1 MNTPLYKALI
11 QHARRNSHSFHVP
24 GHHNGDVFFDDAK
37 SIFNP
42 LLTIDVTELA
52 GLDDLHHPTGV
63 IKEAQELVSQLYGS
77 AESFLLVNGTTVGNL
92 AMILSVCD
100 PGDTILVQR
109 NCHKSVFHG
118 VDLAGA
124 EPVYLAPDV
133 DKAMHVP
140 THVPPDTV
148 KEALAAY
155 PDAKGLVLTN
165 PSYYGHSADLTEI
178 ISEAHHYGIPVLVD
192 EAHGAHFVLGEPFP
206 VSALE
211 MGADIVVQSAHKTLP
226 AMTMGSYLHLNR
238 GCRVDRNRVAENLAR
253 LQSSSPSYPIMAS
266 LDIARAYVQHI
277 IEEQKLSGILQRI
290 QSLKQTFD
298 LLTNAE
304 AVKPADSRL
313 ISDPLKLT
321 IRSTRGHSGY
331 TLQNILERVNIFTE
345 LADENQVLLVLPLG
359 GKRRINAEII
369 KSIDEEIEKTPPDQM
384 FVSAEWEAQ
393 PVTVLPYP
401 KKVLHTFKKEY
412 VDFDEAAGRLNAEDI
427 IPYPPGIPMIMA
439 GERIS
444 RESVQK
450 LSRLISM
457 KTHVQGNM
465 KIKEKQLLVYIE
477 EEKS

>member
-37 SIFNP
+37 SIFDP

-52 GLDDLHHPTGV
+52 GLDDLHHPSGV

-77 AESFLLVNGTTVGNL
+77 AESFFLVNGTTVGNL
-92 AMILSVCD
+92 AMILSVCE
-100 PGDTILVQR
+100 PGETILVQR
-109 NCHKSVFHG
+109 NCHKSVFHA

-124 EPVYLAPDV
+124 EPVYLAPDI
-133 DKAMHVP
+133 DEAMHVP
-140 THVPPDTV
+140 THVPLDTI
-148 KEALAAY
+148 KKALAAY

-165 PSYYGHSADLTEI
+165 PTYYGHSADLTEV
-178 ISEAHHYGIPVLVD
+178 ISEAHHYEIPVLVD

-206 VSALE
+206 DSALK

-226 AMTMGSYLHLNR
+226 AMTMGSYLHLNSSR
-238 GCRVDRNRVAENLAR
+238 IDRNRVAEYLVR

-277 IEEQKLSGILQRI
+277 IEERKLSDILQQI

-304 AVKPADSRL
+304 SVEPADSRM
-313 ISDPLKLT
+313 ITDPLKLT
-321 IRSTRGHSGY
+321 IRSKRGHSGY
-331 TLQNILERVNIFTE
+331 TLQNILERANIFTE

-359 GKRRINAEII
+359 GKRRINAETI
-369 KSIDEEIEKTPPDQM
+369 KSIDEEIEKTPLDQM
-384 FVSAEWEAQ
+384 FVSAEWVAQ
-393 PVTVLPYP
+393 PVTVLPYQ
-401 KKVLHTFKKEY
+401 KKVLRTFKKEY

-439 GERIS
+439 GERITK
-444 RESVQK
+444 ESVEK

-477 EEKS
+477 EGKS

>member
-37 SIFNP
+37 SIFDP
-42 LLTIDVTELA
+42 LLTIDVTELS
-52 GLDDLHHPTGV
+52 GLDDLHHPSGV

-77 AESFLLVNGTTVGNL
+77 AESFFLVNGTTVGNL
-92 AMILSVCD
+92 AMILSVCE
-100 PGDTILVQR
+100 PGGPILVQR
-109 NCHKSVFHG
+109 NCHKSVFHA

-124 EPVYLAPDV
+124 EPVYLAPDI

-140 THVPPDTV
+140 THVPLDTI

-155 PDAKGLVLTN
+155 PHAKGLVLTN
-165 PSYYGHSADLTEI
+165 PTYYGHSADLTEI

-192 EAHGAHFVLGEPFP
+192 EAHGAHFVLEEPFP
-206 VSALE
+206 VSALK

-226 AMTMGSYLHLNR
+226 AMTMGSYLHIGK
-238 GCRVDRNRVAENLAR
+238 GCRVNRDRVADYLKR

-266 LDIARAYVQHI
+266 LDIARAYVQRI
-277 IEEQKLSGILQRI
+277 IEEQKLPDIMQRI

-298 LLTNAE
+298 SLTNAE
-304 AVKPADSRL
+304 AVKPADPRMTT
-313 ISDPLKLT
+313 DPLKLT
-321 IRSTRGHSGY
+321 IRSKRGHSGY
-331 TLQNILERVNIFTE
+331 TLQNILERANIFTE

-359 GKRRINAEII
+359 GARRINAETM

-384 FVSAEWEAQ
+384 FVSAEWGAQ
-393 PVTVLPYP
+393 PVTVLPYQ

-412 VDFDEAAGRLNAEDI
+412 VDFNEAAGRLNAEDI
-427 IPYPPGIPMIMA
+427 IPYPPGIPMVMA
-439 GERIS
+439 GERITK
-444 RESVQK
+444 ESVEK

>member
-37 SIFNP
+37 SIFDP

-52 GLDDLHHPTGV
+52 GLDDLHHPSGV

-77 AESFLLVNGTTVGNL
+77 AESFFLVNGTTVGNL
-92 AMILSVCD
+92 AMILSVCE
-100 PGDTILVQR
+100 PGETILVQR
-109 NCHKSVFHG
+109 NCHKSVFHA

-124 EPVYLAPDV
+124 EPVYLAPDI
-133 DKAMHVP
+133 DEAMHVP
-140 THVPPDTV
+140 THVPLDTI
-148 KEALAAY
+148 KKALAAY
-155 PDAKGLVLTN
+155 PDAKGLVMTN
-165 PSYYGHSADLTEI
+165 PTYYGHSADLTEV

-206 VSALE
+206 ISALK

-226 AMTMGSYLHLNR
+226 AMTMGSYLHLNSSR
-238 GCRVDRNRVAENLAR
+238 IDRNRVAEYLVR

-277 IEEQKLSGILQRI
+277 IEERKLSDILHQI

-304 AVKPADSRL
+304 SVEPADSRM
-313 ISDPLKLT
+313 ITDPLKLT
-321 IRSTRGHSGY
+321 IRSKRGHSGY
-331 TLQNILERVNIFTE
+331 TLQNILERANIFTE

-359 GKRRINAEII
+359 GKRRINAETI
-369 KSIDEEIEKTPPDQM
+369 KSIDEEIEKTPLDQM
-384 FVSAEWEAQ
+384 FVSAEWVAQ
-393 PVTVLPYP
+393 PVTVLPYQ
-401 KKVLHTFKKEY
+401 KKVLRTFKKEY

-439 GERIS
+439 GERITK
-444 RESVQK
+444 ESVEK

-477 EEKS
+477 EGKS